1 MHTMATAI
9 TGIPGKNFIVHPFHT
24 DEKYNSDVPRTIE
37 KIMSIQK
44 IVVFINGNP
53 FFCGKNIIYDSR
65 KYKSLVEFLTDLA
78 AILPRDANLGKGIRR
93 LFTPRGRHVVRT
105 LEDLKHGS
113 VYVCAGAEPFKSVNY
128 RFRRSIQPITDAI
141 PVRLPASSLHTDSF
155 SQRELPLTNRTA
167 LALSTRPH
175 PLRQSH
181 PPLRALRAGAQLA
194 ARIFP
199 SLDASQSALKK
210 TAAFLSGLD
219 HKSVWTETNRRV
231 VDTLRLLPPDGKTAG
246 SRQLIII
253 RPNVNGIG
261 RTSLKVILCRSA
273 VQTLGQVMCEISEAF
288 GPRWSHDPIRHM
300 YTVTGREVR
309 SITDL
314 FRQQKLFIATG
325 LQRLSGPRRVPVWN
339 NAPRETAAACVSG
352 PDNGKEILFTGE
364 EIRDIISEFW
374 PDHPDPA
381 SVVIQWDRRLTRIR
395 RFRAP
400 VQVPRPHADSHG
412 PLLKERDENT
422 NQIVTY
428 STSELNKTKLTTPK
442 SPRTTK
448 AAVVISRVEER
459 DSGFDES
466 ILYESKPTS
475 QINSYPL
482 RSERADAD
490 RDHVNHSEDQ
500 VNVDKPCEHAQI
512 SKSRLNKTKPVIKHP
527 SPSWKSVQLPAGHR
541 SSQSDSPSA
550 QISVRDNQTGNKTD
564 GMITKEHYPP
574 AAGVSESAV
583 GLPDPHRFVGS
594 YQRATFMHPT
604 YKWLSPFKT
613 SSIIPALQAVRS
625 REMNSLKEA
634 ENRSPQIEPTRTG
647 CSSPS
652 IRASGRQKLP
662 DTVDMITTSQCSGKP
677 KASSPNESSSL
688 CAVDSLVPGRL
699 EAIAEPEE
707 VSKSKQ
713 LDGQCEISSAS
724 QNHSV
729 EQTREQEVS
738 SKVSFSNQRDRPGPR
753 MPVVQPSQMLV
764 TRHNATMKPRQLP
777 EHNSI
782 QRLRT
787 EELDKQPKE
796 NSLEHVHPAVGTETV
811 GVSILP
817 NVQPPAPQITAS
829 ARRRLLMENLNI
841 PVVSDTDFLDQ
852 RYHIGRTL
860 GDGNFAVVR
869 LARRRD
875 TGQQYAI
882 KMIDKTKLKGKE
894 SMLFNEVTIMHRCNH
909 PNIVR
914 LYEEF
919 ETPKEIWLSMEY
931 VKDGDLF
938 DGITKSMKY
947 SEVTASGIV
956 RDLAGALFYLHCR
969 SIVHR
974 DLKPENVLLYRQP
987 DGRIRVKLADFG
999 LALEVKRDL
1008 HTICG
1013 TPTYI
1018 APEILTERGMLV
1030 HNSFSFHDYHCI
1042 MSSPVTAQ

>member
-1 MHTMATAI
+1 FSQNDRGHYKVIIWPHSQIDHDILRVVASRRLTDVVTRFHMHTMATAV

-24 DEKYNSDVPRTIE
+24 DENYNRDVPRAIE
-37 KIMSIQK
+37 KIMSMQK

-65 KYKSLVEFLTDLA
+65 NYKSLVEFLTDLA

-199 SLDASQSALKK
+199 SLDTSQSGLKQ

-352 PDNGKEILFTGE
+352 ADNGKEILFTGE

-381 SVVIQWDRRLTRIR
+381 SVVIQWDKRLTRIR

-400 VQVPRPHADSHG
+400 VQAPRPHADSHG
-412 PLLKERDENT
+412 PLLKERDENA

-442 SPRTTK
+442 SPWTTK

-475 QINSYPL
+475 QINSYAL

-490 RDHVNHSEDQ
+490 QDHVNHSADQ

-512 SKSRLNKTKPVIKHP
+512 SKSRYV
-527 SPSWKSVQLPAGHR
+527 
-541 SSQSDSPSA
+541 
-550 QISVRDNQTGNKTD
+550 
-564 GMITKEHYPP
+564 
-574 AAGVSESAV
+574 
-583 GLPDPHRFVGS
+583 
-594 YQRATFMHPT
+594 
-604 YKWLSPFKT
+604 
-613 SSIIPALQAVRS
+613 
-625 REMNSLKEA
+625 EA
-634 ENRSPQIEPTRTG
+634 EDRAPQIEPTRTG

-652 IRASGRQKLP
+652 ICASGGQKLP
-662 DTVDMITTSQCSGKP
+662 DTVDVITTSRCSGKP
-677 KASSPNESSSL
+677 KASPPNESSCL

-724 QNHSV
+724 QKHSA
-729 EQTREQEVS
+729 EQTREQ
-738 SKVSFSNQRDRPGPR
+738 
-753 MPVVQPSQMLV
+753 
-764 TRHNATMKPRQLP
+764 
-777 EHNSI
+777 
-782 QRLRT
+782 
-787 EELDKQPKE
+787 
-796 NSLEHVHPAVGTETV
+796 
-811 GVSILP
+811 
-817 NVQPPAPQITAS
+817 
-829 ARRRLLMENLNI
+829 
-841 PVVSDTDFLDQ
+841 DTDFLDQ

-875 TGQQYAI
+875 TGQQCAI

-931 VKDGDLF
+931 VKRMLNACFRISVSG
-938 DGITKSMKY
+938 K
-947 SEVTASGIV
+947 VTNPIWAK
-956 RDLAGALFYLHCR
+956 
-969 SIVHR
+969 VHR
-974 DLKPENVLLYRQP
+974 AGFPLK
-987 DGRIRVKLADFG
+987 G
-999 LALEVKRDL
+999 
-1008 HTICG
+1008 
-1013 TPTYI
+1013 
-1018 APEILTERGMLV
+1018 
-1030 HNSFSFHDYHCI
+1030 FHREKA
-1042 MSSPVTAQ
+1042 T